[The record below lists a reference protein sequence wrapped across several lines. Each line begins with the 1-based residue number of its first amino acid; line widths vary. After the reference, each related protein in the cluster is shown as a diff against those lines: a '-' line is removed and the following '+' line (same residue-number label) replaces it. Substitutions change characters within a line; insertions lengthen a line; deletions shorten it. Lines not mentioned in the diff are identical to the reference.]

1 MRKTG
6 RKTVFAA
13 LAAAVFL
20 MHGGLP
26 LCVQGDAGE
35 QDKVTIGISMAS
47 ELASYQKGLAGKMQ
61 EIAEQ
66 SDSYEVEFYYADWDA
81 DKQEEQLREMI
92 DKQVDSII
100 LCPVDAKSFLNVLR
114 EAKDAGIPVVNLNMK
129 LDPFSCEY
137 ITTYVGGSMSEEA
150 VLAAELAADYF
161 GEEEGKIGIIEGF
174 PGSDPQIYRT
184 QTFLEEMNSQPNIEI
199 VGIVDGKWSR
209 SRAEL
214 AALDLLRKEPE
225 IDMIYCHDCNMAM
238 GAYDTLEKEGK
249 EDEVKIIGIGDADEY
264 KDAVKEGKI
273 YGIASQSVDYE
284 AAYALICAEKAA
296 RGKILRPWYKNPCET
311 LTAEN
316 IDKYRSPME

>member
-20 MHGGLP
+20 MQGGLP
-26 LCVQGDAGE
+26 LCVQGEGRE
-35 QDKVTIGISMAS
+35 EDKVTIGISMAS
-47 ELASYQKGLAGKMQ
+47 ELAAYQKGLAGKMQ

-249 EDEVKIIGIGDADEY
+249 EDEVKIIGIGDAVEY

-273 YGIASQSVDYE
+273 YGIVSQSADYE

-296 RGKILRPWYKNPCET
+296 RGKALRPWYKNPCEA

>member
-20 MHGGLP
+20 MHGGLT

-137 ITTYVGGSMSEEA
+137 IATYVGGSMSEEA

-273 YGIASQSVDYE
+273 YGIASQSVE
-284 AAYALICAEKAA
+284 
-296 RGKILRPWYKNPCET
+296 
-311 LTAEN
+311 
-316 IDKYRSPME
+316 

>member
-1 MRKTG
+1 MRRMKQI
-6 RKTVFAA
+6 
-13 LAAAVFL
+13 AAATAAVL
-20 MHGGLP
+20 LSGSLP
-26 LCVQGDAGE
+26 LCVQGKGQE
-35 QDKVTIGISMAS
+35 EEKVTIGISMAS

-114 EAKDAGIPVVNLNMK
+114 EARDARIPVVNLNMK

-150 VLAAELAADYF
+150 VLAAELAVDYF

-184 QTFLEEMNSQPNIEI
+184 QAFLEEMNSHPNIEI
-199 VGIVDGKWSR
+199 VGIVDAKWSR

-214 AALDLLRKEPE
+214 AALDLLRKDPE

-238 GAYDTLEKEGK
+238 GAYDAIKKEGK
-249 EDEVKIIGIGDADEY
+249 EEIKIIGIGDALEY

-273 YGIASQSVDYE
+273 YGIASQSMDYE
-284 AAYALICAEKAA
+284 AAYGLICAERAA
-296 RGKILRPWYKNPCET
+296 RGKELRPWYKNPCET
-311 LTAEN
+311 FTEKN

>member
-1 MRKTG
+1 MRRMK
-6 RKTVFAA
+6 RI
-13 LAAAVFL
+13 AAATAAVL
-20 MHGGLP
+20 LSGSLH
-26 LCVQGDAGE
+26 LCVQGKGQE
-35 QDKVTIGISMAS
+35 EEKVTIGISMAS

-114 EAKDAGIPVVNLNMK
+114 EARDAGIPVVNLNMK

-150 VLAAELAADYF
+150 VLAAELAVDYF

-184 QTFLEEMNSQPNIEI
+184 QAFLEEMNSHPNIEI
-199 VGIVDGKWSR
+199 VGIVDAKWSR

-214 AALDLLRKEPE
+214 AALDLLRKDPE

-238 GAYDTLEKEGK
+238 GAYDAIKKEGK
-249 EDEVKIIGIGDADEY
+249 EEIKIIGIGDALEY

-273 YGIASQSVDYE
+273 YGISSQSMDYE
-284 AAYALICAEKAA
+284 AAYGLICAERAA
-296 RGKILRPWYKNPCET
+296 RGKELRPWYKNPCET
-311 LTAEN
+311 FTEEN

>member
-20 MHGGLP
+20 MHGRLP

-137 ITTYVGGSMSEEA
+137 IATYVGGSMSEEA

>member
-1 MRKTG
+1 MRRMK
-6 RKTVFAA
+6 RI
-13 LAAAVFL
+13 AAAAAAIL
-20 MHGGLP
+20 LSGSLP
-26 LCVQGDAGE
+26 LCVQGKGQE
-35 QDKVTIGISMAS
+35 EEKVTIGISMAS

-114 EAKDAGIPVVNLNMK
+114 EARDAGTPVVNLNMK
-129 LDPFSCEY
+129 LDHFSCEY

-150 VLAAELAADYF
+150 VLAAELAVDYF

-184 QTFLEEMNSQPNIEI
+184 QAFLEEMNSHPNIEI
-199 VGIVDGKWSR
+199 VGIVDAKWSR

-214 AALDLLRKEPE
+214 AALDLLRKDPE

-238 GAYDTLEKEGK
+238 GAYDALKKEGR
-249 EDEVKIIGIGDADEY
+249 EDEIKIIGIGDALEY
-264 KDAVKEGKI
+264 L
-273 YGIASQSVDYE
+273 S
-284 AAYALICAEKAA
+284 LIH
-296 RGKILRPWYKNPCET
+296 I
-311 LTAEN
+311 
-316 IDKYRSPME
+316 

>member
-1 MRKTG
+1 MRRMK
-6 RKTVFAA
+6 RI
-13 LAAAVFL
+13 AAATAAVL
-20 MHGGLP
+20 LSGSLH
-26 LCVQGDAGE
+26 LCVQGKGQE
-35 QDKVTIGISMAS
+35 EEKVTIGISMAS

-81 DKQEEQLREMI
+81 DKQEQQLREMI

-114 EAKDAGIPVVNLNMK
+114 EARDAGIPVVNLNMK

-150 VLAAELAADYF
+150 VLAAELAVDYF

-184 QTFLEEMNSQPNIEI
+184 QAFLEEMNSHPNIEI
-199 VGIVDGKWSR
+199 VGIVDAKWSR

-214 AALDLLRKEPE
+214 AALDLLRKDPE
-225 IDMIYCHDCNMAM
+225 INMIYCHDCNMAM
-238 GAYDTLEKEGK
+238 GAYDAIKKEGK
-249 EDEVKIIGIGDADEY
+249 EEIKIIGIGDALEY

-273 YGIASQSVDYE
+273 YGIASQSMDYE
-284 AAYALICAEKAA
+284 AAYGLICAERAA
-296 RGKILRPWYKNPCET
+296 RGKELRPWYKNPCEA

>member
-1 MRKTG
+1 MRKIG

-20 MHGGLP
+20 MQGGLP
-26 LCVQGDAGE
+26 LCVQGEGRE
-35 QDKVTIGISMAS
+35 EDKVTIGISMAS

-184 QTFLEEMNSQPNIEI
+184 QAFLEEMNSQPNIEI

-214 AALDLLRKEPE
+214 ATLDLLRKEPE

-249 EDEVKIIGIGDADEY
+249 EDEVKIIGIGDAVEY

-273 YGIASQSVDYE
+273 YGIVSQSADYE

-296 RGKILRPWYKNPCET
+296 RRKELRPWYKNPCEA

>member
-1 MRKTG
+1 MRRMK
-6 RKTVFAA
+6 RI
-13 LAAAVFL
+13 AAATAAVL
-20 MHGGLP
+20 LSGSLH
-26 LCVQGDAGE
+26 LCVQGKGQE
-35 QDKVTIGISMAS
+35 EEKVTIGISMAS

-81 DKQEEQLREMI
+81 DKQEQQLREMI

-114 EAKDAGIPVVNLNMK
+114 EARDAEIPVVNLNMK

-150 VLAAELAADYF
+150 VLAAELAVDYF

-184 QTFLEEMNSQPNIEI
+184 QAFLEEMNSHPNIEI
-199 VGIVDGKWSR
+199 VGIVDAKWSR

-214 AALDLLRKEPE
+214 AALDLLRKDPE

-238 GAYDTLEKEGK
+238 GAYDAIKKEGK
-249 EDEVKIIGIGDADEY
+249 EEIKIIGIGDALEY

-273 YGIASQSVDYE
+273 YGIASQSMDYE
-284 AAYALICAEKAA
+284 AAYGLICAERAA
-296 RGKILRPWYKNPCET
+296 RGKELRPWYKNPCEA

>member
-6 RKTVFAA
+6 KMTG
-13 LAAAVFL
+13 LAAAMCFL
-20 MHGGLP
+20 AGGFSFS
-26 LCVQGDAGE
+26 VQGASGE
-35 QDKVTIGISMAS
+35 QEKVTIGIAMAS
-47 ELASYQKGLAGKMQ
+47 ELADYQKGLAGKMQ

-66 SDSYEVEFYYADWDA
+66 WDSCEVEFYYADWDA

-100 LCPVDAKSFLNVLR
+100 LCPVNAKSFLNVLR
-114 EAKDAGIPVVNLNMK
+114 EARDAGIPVVNLNMK

-161 GEEEGKIGIIEGF
+161 DEKEGKIGIIEGF

-184 QTFLEEMNSQPNIEI
+184 QTFLEEMTSHSNIEI

-214 AALDLLRKEPE
+214 AAYDLLRKDSEL
-225 IDMIYCHDCNMAM
+225 DMIYCHDCNMAM
-238 GAYDTLEKEGK
+238 GAYDALVKEGK
-249 EDEVKIIGIGDADEY
+249 EDEVKIIGIGDALEY
-264 KDAVKEGKI
+264 REELKEGKL
-273 YGIASQSVDYE
+273 YGIISQSLDYE
-284 AAYALICAEKAA
+284 AAYALICGEKAA
-296 RGKILRPWYKNPCET
+296 RGSVLRPWYKNPCEA
-311 LTAEN
+311 LTIEN
-316 IDKYRSPME
+316 IDKYRSPMEQEG

>member
-1 MRKTG
+1 MRRMKQI
-6 RKTVFAA
+6 
-13 LAAAVFL
+13 AAATAAVL
-20 MHGGLP
+20 LSGSLP
-26 LCVQGDAGE
+26 LCVQGKGQE
-35 QDKVTIGISMAS
+35 EEKVTIGISMAS

-66 SDSYEVEFYYADWDA
+66 SDSYEVEFYYADWDV

-114 EAKDAGIPVVNLNMK
+114 EARDAGIPVVNLNMK

-150 VLAAELAADYF
+150 VLAAELAVDYF

-184 QTFLEEMNSQPNIEI
+184 QAFLEEMNSHPNIEI
-199 VGIVDGKWSR
+199 VGIVDAKWSR

-214 AALDLLRKEPE
+214 AALDLLRKDPE

-238 GAYDTLEKEGK
+238 GAYDAIKKEGK
-249 EDEVKIIGIGDADEY
+249 EEIKIIGIGDALEY

-273 YGIASQSVDYE
+273 YGISSQSMDYE
-284 AAYALICAEKAA
+284 AAYGLICAERAA
-296 RGKILRPWYKNPCET
+296 RGKELRPWYKNPCET
-311 LTAEN
+311 FTEEN

>member
-1 MRKTG
+1 MRRMK
-6 RKTVFAA
+6 RI
-13 LAAAVFL
+13 AAATAAVL
-20 MHGGLP
+20 LSGSLP
-26 LCVQGDAGE
+26 LCVQGKGQE
-35 QDKVTIGISMAS
+35 EEKVTIGISMAS

-114 EAKDAGIPVVNLNMK
+114 EARDAGIPVVNLNMK

-150 VLAAELAADYF
+150 VLAAELAVDYF

-184 QTFLEEMNSQPNIEI
+184 QAFLEEMNSHPNIEI
-199 VGIVDGKWSR
+199 VGIVDAKWSR

-214 AALDLLRKEPE
+214 AALDLLRKDPE

-238 GAYDTLEKEGK
+238 GAYDAIKKEGK
-249 EDEVKIIGIGDADEY
+249 EEIKIIGIGDALEY

-273 YGIASQSVDYE
+273 YGISSQSMDYE
-284 AAYALICAEKAA
+284 AAYGLICAERAA
-296 RGKILRPWYKNPCET
+296 RGKELRPWYKNPCET
-311 LTAEN
+311 FTEEN

>member
-6 RKTVFAA
+6 RKMAVAVLVATVF
-13 LAAAVFL
+13 LWQ
-20 MHGGLP
+20 GGLP
-26 LCVQGDAGE
+26 LCVQGEAQE
-35 QDKVTIGISMAS
+35 EEKVTIGISMAS

-61 EIAEQ
+61 EIAQQ

-114 EAKDAGIPVVNLNMK
+114 EARDAGIPVVNLNMK

-184 QTFLEEMNSQPNIEI
+184 QTFLEEMNAHSNLEI
-199 VGIVDGKWSR
+199 VGIMDAKWSR
-209 SRAEL
+209 GRAEL
-214 AALDLLRKEPE
+214 AALDLLRKDPE
-225 IDMIYCHDCNMAM
+225 LDMIYCHDCNMAM
-238 GAYDTLEKEGK
+238 GAYDALEKEGK
-249 EDEVKIIGIGDADEY
+249 EDEVKVIGIGDAIEY

-273 YGIASQSVDYE
+273 YGIVSQSADYE

-296 RGKILRPWYKNPCET
+296 RGRKLRPWYKNPCEA

>member
-92 DKQVDSII
+92 EKQVDSII

-114 EAKDAGIPVVNLNMK
+114 EARDAGIPVVNLNMK

-137 ITTYVGGSMSEEA
+137 IATYVGGSMSEEA

>member
-1 MRKTG
+1 MRRMK
-6 RKTVFAA
+6 RI
-13 LAAAVFL
+13 AAATAAVL
-20 MHGGLP
+20 LSGSLP
-26 LCVQGDAGE
+26 LCVQGKGQE
-35 QDKVTIGISMAS
+35 EEKVTIGISMAS

-81 DKQEEQLREMI
+81 DKQEQQLREMI

-114 EAKDAGIPVVNLNMK
+114 EARDAGIPVVNLNMK
-129 LDPFSCEY
+129 LDLFSCEY

-150 VLAAELAADYF
+150 VLAAELAVDYF

-184 QTFLEEMNSQPNIEI
+184 QAFLEEMNSHPNIEI
-199 VGIVDGKWSR
+199 VGIVDAKWSR

-214 AALDLLRKEPE
+214 AALDLLRKDPE

-238 GAYDTLEKEGK
+238 GAYDAIKKEGK
-249 EDEVKIIGIGDADEY
+249 EEIKIIGIGDALEY

-273 YGIASQSVDYE
+273 YGIASQSMDYE
-284 AAYALICAEKAA
+284 AAYGLICAERAA
-296 RGKILRPWYKNPCET
+296 RGKELRPWYKNPCEA

>member
-1 MRKTG
+1 MRRMK
-6 RKTVFAA
+6 RI
-13 LAAAVFL
+13 AAATAAVL
-20 MHGGLP
+20 LSGSLH
-26 LCVQGDAGE
+26 LCVQGKGQE
-35 QDKVTIGISMAS
+35 EEKVTIGISMAS

-81 DKQEEQLREMI
+81 DKQEQQLREMI

-114 EAKDAGIPVVNLNMK
+114 EARDAEIPVVNLNMK

-150 VLAAELAADYF
+150 VLAAELAVDYF

-184 QTFLEEMNSQPNIEI
+184 QAFLEEMNSHPNIEI
-199 VGIVDGKWSR
+199 VGIVDAKWSR

-214 AALDLLRKEPE
+214 AALDLLRKDPE
-225 IDMIYCHDCNMAM
+225 INMIYCHDCNMAM
-238 GAYDTLEKEGK
+238 GAYDAIKKEGK
-249 EDEVKIIGIGDADEY
+249 EEIKIIGIGDALEY

-273 YGIASQSVDYE
+273 YGIASQSMDYE
-284 AAYALICAEKAA
+284 AAYGLICAERAA
-296 RGKILRPWYKNPCET
+296 RGKELRPWYKNPCEA

>member
-6 RKTVFAA
+6 RKMAVAVLAATVF
-13 LAAAVFL
+13 LWQ
-20 MHGGLP
+20 GGLP
-26 LCVQGDAGE
+26 LCVQGEAQE
-35 QDKVTIGISMAS
+35 EEKVTIGISMAS

-61 EIAEQ
+61 EIAQQ

-114 EAKDAGIPVVNLNMK
+114 EARDAGIPVVNLNMK

-184 QTFLEEMNSQPNIEI
+184 QTFLEEMNAHSNLEI
-199 VGIVDGKWSR
+199 VGIMDAKWSR
-209 SRAEL
+209 GRAEL
-214 AALDLLRKEPE
+214 AALDLLRKDPE
-225 IDMIYCHDCNMAM
+225 LDMIYCHDCNMAM
-238 GAYDTLEKEGK
+238 GAYDALEKEGK
-249 EDEVKIIGIGDADEY
+249 EDEVKVIGIGDAIEY

-273 YGIASQSVDYE
+273 YGIVSQSADYE

-296 RGKILRPWYKNPCET
+296 RGRKLRPWYKNHCEA

>member
-6 RKTVFAA
+6 RKMVFAA
-13 LAAAVFL
+13 LAAVVFL
-20 MHGGLP
+20 MQGGLP
-26 LCVQGDAGE
+26 LCVQGEGRE
-35 QDKVTIGISMAS
+35 EEKVTIGISMAS

-100 LCPVDAKSFLNVLR
+100 LCTVDAKSFLNVLR

-150 VLAAELAADYF
+150 VLAAELAVDYF

-184 QTFLEEMNSQPNIEI
+184 QAFLEEMNSQPNIEI

-249 EDEVKIIGIGDADEY
+249 EDEVKIIGIGDAAEY

-273 YGIASQSVDYE
+273 YGIVSQSADYE

-296 RGKILRPWYKNPCET
+296 RGQELRPWYKNPCEA

>member
-1 MRKTG
+1 MRRMKQI
-6 RKTVFAA
+6 
-13 LAAAVFL
+13 AAATAAVL
-20 MHGGLP
+20 LSGSLP
-26 LCVQGDAGE
+26 LCVQGKGQE
-35 QDKVTIGISMAS
+35 EEKVTIGISMAS

-114 EAKDAGIPVVNLNMK
+114 EARDAGTPVVNLNMK

-150 VLAAELAADYF
+150 VLAAELAVDYF

-184 QTFLEEMNSQPNIEI
+184 QAFLEEMNSHPNIEI
-199 VGIVDGKWSR
+199 VGIVDAKWSR

-214 AALDLLRKEPE
+214 AALDLLRKDPE

-238 GAYDTLEKEGK
+238 GAYDAIKKEGK
-249 EDEVKIIGIGDADEY
+249 EEIKIIGIGDALEY

-273 YGIASQSVDYE
+273 YGISSQSMDYE
-284 AAYALICAEKAA
+284 AAYGLICAERAA
-296 RGKILRPWYKNPCET
+296 RGKELRPWYKNPCET
-311 LTAEN
+311 FTEEN

>member
-1 MRKTG
+1 MRRMKQI
-6 RKTVFAA
+6 AA
-13 LAAAVFL
+13 AAAAVL
-20 MHGGLP
+20 LSGSLP
-26 LCVQGDAGE
+26 LCVQGKGQE
-35 QDKVTIGISMAS
+35 EEKVTIGISMAS

-114 EAKDAGIPVVNLNMK
+114 EARDARIPVVNLNMK

-150 VLAAELAADYF
+150 VLAAELAVDYF

-184 QTFLEEMNSQPNIEI
+184 QAFLEEMNSHPNIEI
-199 VGIVDGKWSR
+199 VGIVDAKWSR

-214 AALDLLRKEPE
+214 AALDLLRKDPE

-238 GAYDTLEKEGK
+238 GAYDAIKKEGK
-249 EDEVKIIGIGDADEY
+249 EEIKIIGIGDALEY

-273 YGIASQSVDYE
+273 YGIASQSMDYE
-284 AAYALICAEKAA
+284 AAYGLICAERAA
-296 RGKILRPWYKNPCET
+296 RGKELRPWYKNPCET
-311 LTAEN
+311 FTEKN

>member
-20 MHGGLP
+20 MQGGLP
-26 LCVQGDAGE
+26 LCVQGEGRE
-35 QDKVTIGISMAS
+35 EDKVTIGISMAS

-66 SDSYEVEFYYADWDA
+66 SESYEVEFYYADWDA

-249 EDEVKIIGIGDADEY
+249 EDEVKIIGIGDAAEY

-273 YGIASQSVDYE
+273 YGIVSQSADYE

-296 RGKILRPWYKNPCET
+296 GGKELRPWYKNPCEA

>member
-1 MRKTG
+1 MRKIKQ
-6 RKTVFAA
+6 RAV
-13 LAAAVFL
+13 AAAVLLFGSFP
-20 MHGGLP
+20 M
-26 LCVQGDAGE
+26 CVQGEIQE
-35 QDKVTIGISMAS
+35 QEKVTIGISMAS
-47 ELASYQKGLAGKMQ
+47 ELASYQKGLAGKME
-61 EIAEQ
+61 EIAEK
-66 SDSYEVEFYYADWDA
+66 SDSYQVEFYYADWDA
-81 DKQEEQLREMI
+81 DKQEEHLREMI
-92 DKQVDSII
+92 EKQVDSII

-114 EAKDAGIPVVNLNMK
+114 EARDAGIPVVNLNMK

-150 VLAAELAADYF
+150 VLAAQLAADYF
-161 GEEEGKIGIIEGF
+161 DGEDGKIGIIEGF

-184 QTFLEEMNSQPNIEI
+184 QAFLEEMNSHPNIEI
-199 VGIVDGKWSR
+199 VGIVDAKWSR

-214 AALDLLRKEPE
+214 ATLDLLRKDSEL
-225 IDMIYCHDCNMAM
+225 DMIYCHDCNMAM
-238 GAYDTLEKEGK
+238 GAYDVLKKEGR
-249 EDEVKIIGIGDADEY
+249 EDEIKIIGIGDALEY

-273 YGIASQSVDYE
+273 YGIVSQSVDYE

>member
-1 MRKTG
+1 MRRMKQI
-6 RKTVFAA
+6 
-13 LAAAVFL
+13 AAATAAVLLF
-20 MHGGLP
+20 GSLP
-26 LCVQGDAGE
+26 LCVQGKGQE
-35 QDKVTIGISMAS
+35 EEKVTIGISMAS

-114 EAKDAGIPVVNLNMK
+114 EARDAGIPVVNLNMK

-150 VLAAELAADYF
+150 VLAAELAVDYF

-184 QTFLEEMNSQPNIEI
+184 QAFLEEMNSHPNIEI
-199 VGIVDGKWSR
+199 VGIVDAKWSR

-214 AALDLLRKEPE
+214 AALDLLRKDPE

-238 GAYDTLEKEGK
+238 GAYDAIKKEGK
-249 EDEVKIIGIGDADEY
+249 EEIKIIGIGDALEY

-273 YGIASQSVDYE
+273 YGISSQSMDYE
-284 AAYALICAEKAA
+284 AAYGLICAERAA
-296 RGKILRPWYKNPCET
+296 RGKELRPWYKNPCET
-311 LTAEN
+311 FTEEN

>member
-1 MRKTG
+1 MRRMK
-6 RKTVFAA
+6 RI
-13 LAAAVFL
+13 AAATAAVL
-20 MHGGLP
+20 LSGSLP
-26 LCVQGDAGE
+26 LCVQGKGQE
-35 QDKVTIGISMAS
+35 EEKVTIGISMAS

-81 DKQEEQLREMI
+81 DKQEQQLREMI

-114 EAKDAGIPVVNLNMK
+114 EARDAGIPVVNLNMK

-150 VLAAELAADYF
+150 VLAAELAVDYF

-184 QTFLEEMNSQPNIEI
+184 QAFLEEMNSHPNIEI
-199 VGIVDGKWSR
+199 VGIVDAKWSR

-214 AALDLLRKEPE
+214 AALDLLRKDPE

-238 GAYDTLEKEGK
+238 GAYDAIKKEGK
-249 EDEVKIIGIGDADEY
+249 EEIKIIGIGDALEY

-273 YGIASQSVDYE
+273 YGIASQSMDYE
-284 AAYALICAEKAA
+284 AAYGLICAERAA
-296 RGKILRPWYKNPCET
+296 RGKELRPWYKNPCET
-311 LTAEN
+311 FTEEN

>member
-1 MRKTG
+1 MRRMK
-6 RKTVFAA
+6 RI
-13 LAAAVFL
+13 AAATAAVL
-20 MHGGLP
+20 LSGSLH
-26 LCVQGDAGE
+26 LCVQGKGQE
-35 QDKVTIGISMAS
+35 EEKVTIGISMAS

-81 DKQEEQLREMI
+81 DKQEQQLREMI

-114 EAKDAGIPVVNLNMK
+114 EARDAGIPVVNLNMK

-150 VLAAELAADYF
+150 VLAAELAVDYF

-184 QTFLEEMNSQPNIEI
+184 QAFLEEMNSHPNIEI
-199 VGIVDGKWSR
+199 VGIVDAKWSR

-214 AALDLLRKEPE
+214 AALDLLRKDPE

-238 GAYDTLEKEGK
+238 GAYDAIKKEGK
-249 EDEVKIIGIGDADEY
+249 EEIKIIGIGDALEY

-273 YGIASQSVDYE
+273 YGIASQSMDYE
-284 AAYALICAEKAA
+284 AAYGLICAERAA
-296 RGKILRPWYKNPCET
+296 RGKELRPWYKNPCEA

>member
-1 MRKTG
+1 MRRMK
-6 RKTVFAA
+6 RI
-13 LAAAVFL
+13 AAATAAVL
-20 MHGGLP
+20 LSGSLP
-26 LCVQGDAGE
+26 LCVQGKGQE
-35 QDKVTIGISMAS
+35 EEKVTIGISMAS

-92 DKQVDSII
+92 DKQVGSII

-114 EAKDAGIPVVNLNMK
+114 EARDARIPVVNLNMK

-150 VLAAELAADYF
+150 VLAAELAVDYF

-184 QTFLEEMNSQPNIEI
+184 QAFLEEMNSHPNIEI
-199 VGIVDGKWSR
+199 VGIVDAKWSR

-214 AALDLLRKEPE
+214 AALDLLRKDPE
-225 IDMIYCHDCNMAM
+225 INMIYCHDCNMAM
-238 GAYDTLEKEGK
+238 GAYDAIKKEGK
-249 EDEVKIIGIGDADEY
+249 EEIKIIGIGDALEY

-273 YGIASQSVDYE
+273 YGIASQSMDYE
-284 AAYALICAEKAA
+284 AAYGLICAERAA
-296 RGKILRPWYKNPCET
+296 RGKELRPWYKNPCEA

>member
-1 MRKTG
+1 MRRMK
-6 RKTVFAA
+6 RIAMA
-13 LAAAVFL
+13 AAAVLLFSSLFL
-20 MHGGLP
+20 Y
-26 LCVQGDAGE
+26 VRVEAQE
-35 QDKVTIGISMAS
+35 EEKVTIGISMAS
-47 ELASYQKGLAGKMQ
+47 EIASYQKNLAGKMQ

-81 DKQEEQLREMI
+81 DKQEKQLREMI

-114 EAKDAGIPVVNLNMK
+114 EARDAGIPVVNLNMK

-150 VLAAELAADYF
+150 VLAAELAVDYF
-161 GEEEGKIGIIEGF
+161 GEEEGEIGIIEGF

-184 QTFLEEMNSQPNIEI
+184 QAFLEEMNSHPNIEI
-199 VGIVDGKWSR
+199 VGIVDAKWSR

-214 AALDLLRKEPE
+214 AALDLLRKDPE

-238 GAYDTLEKEGK
+238 GAYDALKKEGK
-249 EDEVKIIGIGDADEY
+249 EEEVKVIGIGDALVY

-273 YGIASQSVDYE
+273 YGIASQSADYE
-284 AAYALICAEKAA
+284 AAYGLICGERAA
-296 RGKILRPWYKNPCET
+296 RGKELRPWYKNPCEM
-311 LTAEN
+311 LTSEN
-316 IDKYRSPME
+316 IDKYCSPME

>member
-1 MRKTG
+1 MRRMK
-6 RKTVFAA
+6 RIAA
-13 LAAAVFL
+13 AAAAVL
-20 MHGGLP
+20 LSGSLP
-26 LCVQGDAGE
+26 LCVQGKGQE
-35 QDKVTIGISMAS
+35 EEKVTIGISMAS

-114 EAKDAGIPVVNLNMK
+114 EARDAGTPVVNLNMK

-150 VLAAELAADYF
+150 VLAAELAVDYF

-184 QTFLEEMNSQPNIEI
+184 QAFLEEMNSHPNIEI
-199 VGIVDGKWSR
+199 VGIVDAKWSR

-214 AALDLLRKEPE
+214 AALDLLRKDPE

-238 GAYDTLEKEGK
+238 GAYDALKKEGK
-249 EDEVKIIGIGDADEY
+249 EEIKIIGIGDALEY

-273 YGIASQSVDYE
+273 YGISSQSMDYE
-284 AAYALICAEKAA
+284 AAYGLICAERAA
-296 RGKILRPWYKNPCET
+296 RGKELRPWYKNPCET
-311 LTAEN
+311 FTEEN

>member
-1 MRKTG
+1 MRRMK
-6 RKTVFAA
+6 RI
-13 LAAAVFL
+13 AAATAAVL
-20 MHGGLP
+20 LSGSLH
-26 LCVQGDAGE
+26 LCVQGKGQE
-35 QDKVTIGISMAS
+35 EEKVTIGISMAS

-81 DKQEEQLREMI
+81 DKQEQQLREMI

-150 VLAAELAADYF
+150 VLAAELAVDYF

-184 QTFLEEMNSQPNIEI
+184 QAFLEEMNSHPNIEI
-199 VGIVDGKWSR
+199 VGIVDAKWSR

-214 AALDLLRKEPE
+214 AALDLLRKDPE
-225 IDMIYCHDCNMAM
+225 INMIYCHDCNMAM
-238 GAYDTLEKEGK
+238 GAYDAIKKEGK
-249 EDEVKIIGIGDADEY
+249 EEIKIIGIGDALEY

-273 YGIASQSVDYE
+273 YGIASQSMDYE
-284 AAYALICAEKAA
+284 AAYGLICAERAA
-296 RGKILRPWYKNPCET
+296 RGKELRPWYKNPCEA

>member
-1 MRKTG
+1 M
-6 RKTVFAA
+6 VFAA
-13 LAAAVFL
+13 LAAVVFL
-20 MHGGLP
+20 MQGGLP
-26 LCVQGDAGE
+26 LCVQGEGRE
-35 QDKVTIGISMAS
+35 EEKVTIGISMAS

-150 VLAAELAADYF
+150 VLAAELAVDYF

-184 QTFLEEMNSQPNIEI
+184 QAFLEEMNSQPNIEI

-249 EDEVKIIGIGDADEY
+249 EDEVKIIGIGDAAEY

-273 YGIASQSVDYE
+273 YGIVSQSADYE

-296 RGKILRPWYKNPCET
+296 REQELRPWYKNPCEA

>member
-1 MRKTG
+1 MRRMK
-6 RKTVFAA
+6 RI
-13 LAAAVFL
+13 AAATAAVL
-20 MHGGLP
+20 LSGSLP
-26 LCVQGDAGE
+26 LCVQGKE
-35 QDKVTIGISMAS
+35 QEEEKVIIGISMAS
-47 ELASYQKGLAGKMQ
+47 ELASYQKDLAGKMQ

-114 EAKDAGIPVVNLNMK
+114 EARDAGIPVVNLNMK

-150 VLAAELAADYF
+150 VLAAELAVDYF

-184 QTFLEEMNSQPNIEI
+184 QAFLEEMNSHPNIEI
-199 VGIVDGKWSR
+199 VGIVDAKWSR

-214 AALDLLRKEPE
+214 AALDLLRKDPE
-225 IDMIYCHDCNMAM
+225 INMIYCHDCNMAM
-238 GAYDTLEKEGK
+238 GAYDAIKKEGK
-249 EDEVKIIGIGDADEY
+249 EEIKIIGIGDALEY

-273 YGIASQSVDYE
+273 YGIASQSMDYE
-284 AAYALICAEKAA
+284 AAYGLICAERAA
-296 RGKILRPWYKNPCET
+296 RGKELRPWYKNPCEA